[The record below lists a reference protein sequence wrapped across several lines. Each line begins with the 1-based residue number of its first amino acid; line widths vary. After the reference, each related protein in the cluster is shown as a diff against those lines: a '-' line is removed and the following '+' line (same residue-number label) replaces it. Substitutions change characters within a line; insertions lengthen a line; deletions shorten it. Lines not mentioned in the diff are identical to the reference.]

1 MDKEL
6 RVGDKVTL
14 QIRASAQQVGVT
26 PGLLA
31 LNGKIFFVARIR
43 VVKVAEASTNR
54 GTYCELKGCESAR
67 GVPFAVLREWLQ
79 PV

>member
-14 QIRASAQQVGVT
+14 QIRASARPVGVT

-31 LNGKIFFVARIR
+31 LNGKIFSVARIR

-54 GTYCELKGCESAR
+54 GTYYELKGCESAR